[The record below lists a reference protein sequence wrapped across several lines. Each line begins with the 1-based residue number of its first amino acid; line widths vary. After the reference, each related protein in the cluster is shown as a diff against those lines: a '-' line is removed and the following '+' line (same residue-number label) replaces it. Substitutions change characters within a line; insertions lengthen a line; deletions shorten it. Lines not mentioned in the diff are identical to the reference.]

1 MTGEVS
7 GGFVVRE
14 KKLLMINEGGE
25 WNVPNKIST
34 QGEISSDTAKRAVQE
49 VMGRE
54 CTVRKYKSRLKT
66 SFTKN
71 GEEYSWK
78 PYAVEIE
85 SEETVE
91 TKEGEWV
98 TLKEIEEKE
107 LAEPLEK
114 TAEEVINRF

>member
-7 GGFVVRE
+7 GGFLVRE

-25 WNVPNKIST
+25 WNVPNKVSK

-85 SEETVE
+85 SEETVGAE
-91 TKEGEWV
+91 EGEWV

>member
-14 KKLLMINEGGE
+14 KKLLMIKNGE
-25 WNVPNKIST
+25 KWNVPNKVST
-34 QGEISSDTAKRAVQE
+34 QGEISSDTAKRATEE
-49 VMGRE
+49 VLDRE

-66 SFTKN
+66 TFTRD

-85 SEETVE
+85 SEETVDTE
-91 TKEGEWV
+91 NGEWV
-98 TLKEIEEKE
+98 TLKEIEEKD